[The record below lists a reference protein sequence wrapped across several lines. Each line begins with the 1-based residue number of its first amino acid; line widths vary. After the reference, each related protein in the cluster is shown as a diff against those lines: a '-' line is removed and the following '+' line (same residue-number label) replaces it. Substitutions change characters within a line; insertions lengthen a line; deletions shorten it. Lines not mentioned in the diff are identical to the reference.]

1 MNGIEPAL
9 DFFASMA
16 IFSPLALA
24 LFMLLAFVFQ
34 IKLPEKI
41 IALVVELSVFFALAG
56 ILGIVFL
63 FLSNGVKKWGYEP
76 FPTFHLESFHF
87 DFQFYFDWLSLSFA
101 TLALLLCFV
110 IAFFSQRYMHREPG
124 YQRFFVLYSIFVS
137 GIVIASL
144 SGTIESLFVGWEM
157 VGLSSAL
164 LVAFFHERIMPT
176 RNGLHLWIVYRISD
190 AALFLASYLLHHALG
205 QGFFQAILEQGSE
218 GLANEVSSP
227 VLVGAGVLIFLASA
241 CKSALFPFS
250 GWLPRAMEGPTP
262 TSAIFY
268 GALSIHLGAFLLL
281 RLNPIVQLSPILA
294 WIVVFFGILTA
305 LVSGIIANAQAD
317 IKSILAY
324 ATLTQVGIIIAEI
337 GFGLELLPLIHI
349 IGHAS
354 LRTYQFLRAP
364 SSFAYYKSL
373 EESLGRTDLNKYT
386 PKGKMA
392 QTGPLSLAIYSFALN
407 RGGMDS
413 MLEKF
418 ITKPFVQMFKL
429 ADIFEK
435 KWGSI
440 LAGTEPSKLKTPEER
455 A

>member
-1 MNGIEPAL
+1 
-9 DFFASMA
+9 
-16 IFSPLALA
+16 
-24 LFMLLAFVFQ
+24 
-34 IKLPEKI
+34 
-41 IALVVELSVFFALAG
+41 
-56 ILGIVFL
+56 
-63 FLSNGVKKWGYEP
+63 
-76 FPTFHLESFHF
+76 
-87 DFQFYFDWLSLSFA
+87 
-101 TLALLLCFV
+101 
-110 IAFFSQRYMHREPG
+110 MHREPG

-218 GLANEVSSP
+218 GLADEVSSP
-227 VLVGAGVLIFLASA
+227 VLIGAGVLIFLASA

-294 WIVVFFGILTA
+294 WTVVFFGILTA
-305 LVSGIIANAQAD
+305 LVSGIIANAQTD

-373 EESLGRTDLNKYT
+373 EESLGRTDLNKYA
-386 PKGKMA
+386 PKGSVA

-418 ITKPFVQMFKL
+418 ITKPFVQVFKL